1 MPAPNKSLEAIFPVS
16 LGLVG
21 QLPQAIGP
29 ADFPSSLVENRTS
42 DHIPPYL
49 SDLAALEYAR
59 HQLNTASPP
68 FPRTVAILTINPTM
82 RLLEFDWMGLPAY
95 LHDQSLPPQP
105 GRSLVLLYRP
115 DSQSPAEIRTPCAHD
130 LLAMKM
136 ALERTDSRAA
146 AAEAGVTLGRINAI
160 LGAAVRQGVLLA
172 PPSTLVRDPSFLSE
186 RYADPELSRVTTFA
200 LQWHLTQACDLHC
213 RHCYDRGARTTMTLA
228 QARHVL
234 DELSAFCQV
243 HHVHAQVSFSGGNP
257 FLYPHFY
264 ELYQETLDRGFL
276 VAILGNPMEEPYLD
290 RLATIGAPE
299 FYQVSLE
306 GLREHNDYMR
316 GAGHFD
322 RTLAF
327 LDLLRRRGIYSM
339 VMLTL
344 TRANGDQVIPLAR
357 LLRDRTDLF
366 TFNRLAMVGEGAEL
380 ASLEAD
386 RFRPLLRDFLDEVPR
401 QEHLSLKDNF
411 FNLLLQERGGPLT
424 GGCTGFGCGAAFNFI
439 SLLPDGE
446 VHACRKFPS
455 PIGNI
460 FAQSLSDI
468 YTCAAADRY
477 RSGSS
482 ACQGCQ
488 LRPVC
493 RGCAAVTHGFGLDV
507 FTERDP
513 YCFKNLGSGY

>member
-1 MPAPNKSLEAIFPVS
+1 MPAVNDSLEAIFPVS
-16 LGLVG
+16 LRLAG
-21 QLPQAIGP
+21 QLPGTIAP
-29 ADFPSSLVENRTS
+29 ADFPAFLAENRTQDS
-42 DHIPPYL
+42 LHPYL

-68 FPRTVAILTINPTM
+68 FPQTVANLTINPTV
-82 RLLEFDWMGLPAY
+82 RILEFDWAGLPAC
-95 LHDQSLPPQP
+95 LHDPSLPPQR
-105 GRSLVLLYRP
+105 GSSLVLLYRP
-115 DSQSPAEIRTPCAHD
+115 DPQAPAEIRTPDGHD

-136 ALERTDSRAA
+136 VMEGTDSRAA
-146 AAEAGVTLGRINAI
+146 AAEAGVSIGRIDAI
-160 LGAAVRQGVLLA
+160 VATAIRQGLLLA
-172 PPSTLVRDPSFLSE
+172 PPSTLVRDPSFCTG
-186 RYADPELSRVTTFA
+186 RFTDPELSRVTTFA

-213 RHCYDRGARTTMTLA
+213 RHCYDRSARTTMTLN

-234 DELSAFCQV
+234 DELYTFCQAR
-243 HHVHAQVSFSGGNP
+243 HVHAQVSFSGGNP

-264 ELYQETLDRGFL
+264 ELYQETLARGFL
-276 VAILGNPMEEPYLD
+276 AAILGNPMDESFIE
-290 RLATIGAPE
+290 RLVAIGRPE
-299 FYQVSLE
+299 FYQISLE
-306 GLREHNDYMR
+306 GMREHNDYMR

-327 LDLLRRRGIYSM
+327 LDLLRRHGIYAM

-357 LLRDRTDLF
+357 LLRGRADLF

-380 ASLEAD
+380 ASLETD
-386 RFRPLLRDFLDEVPR
+386 RFRPLLRDVLDEASH

-411 FNLLLQERGGPLT
+411 FNLLLQERGLPLT
-424 GGCTGFGCGAAFNFI
+424 GGCTGFGCGAAFNFV

-460 FAQSLSDI
+460 FAQSLGDI
-468 YTCAAADRY
+468 YAGAAADRY

-482 ACQGCQ
+482 ACQGCE

-493 RGCAAVTHGFGLDV
+493 RGCAAVAHGFGLNV

-513 YCFKNLGSGY
+513 YCFKDLGSDS

>member
-1 MPAPNKSLEAIFPVS
+1 MPAPNESLEAIFPVS
-16 LGLVG
+16 LRLAG
-21 QLPQAIGP
+21 QLPRTIEP
-29 ADFPSSLVENRTS
+29 ADFPAFLAENRTL
-42 DHIPPYL
+42 DNTPPYL
-49 SDLAALEYAR
+49 SALAALEYAR
-59 HQLNTASPP
+59 HQLNTASPL
-68 FPRTVAILTINPTM
+68 FPQTVAILTINPTV
-82 RLLEFDWMGLPAY
+82 RILEFDWAGLPTY
-95 LHDQSLPPQP
+95 LHDPSLPPQR
-105 GRSLVLLYRP
+105 GASLVLLYRP
-115 DSQSPAEIRTPCAHD
+115 DPQAPVEIRIPDGHD

-136 ALERTDSRAA
+136 ALEGTDSRAA
-146 AAEAGVTLGRINAI
+146 AVEAGVTLGRIDAI
-160 LGAAVRQGVLLA
+160 LEAAVRRGLLLA
-172 PPSTLVRDPSFLSE
+172 PPSTLVRDQSFFAG
-186 RYADPELSRVTTFA
+186 RFADPELSRVTTFA

-213 RHCYDRGARTTMTLA
+213 RHCYDRSARTTMTLA

-234 DELSAFCQV
+234 DELYAFCQV

-264 ELYQETLDRGFL
+264 ELYRETLSRGFL
-276 VAILGNPMEEPYLD
+276 VAILGNPMDEPFID
-290 RLATIGAPE
+290 RLAAISPPE

-306 GLREHNDYMR
+306 GLREHNDFMR

-327 LDLLRRRGIYSM
+327 LDLLRRHGIYSM

-357 LLRDRTDLF
+357 LLRGRADLF

-380 ASLEAD
+380 ASLETD
-386 RFRPLLRDFLDEVPR
+386 RFRLLLRDFLDEASR

-411 FNLLLQERGGPLT
+411 FNLLLQEQGGPLT
-424 GGCTGFGCGAAFNFI
+424 GGCTGFGCGAAFNFV

-460 FAQSLSDI
+460 FAQSLNDI
-468 YTCAAADRY
+468 YAGAAATRY

-482 ACQGCQ
+482 ACIDCE

-493 RGCAAVTHGFGLDV
+493 RGCAAVAHGFGLNV
-507 FTERDP
+507 FTELDP
-513 YCFKNLGSGY
+513 YCFKDLGSGS